1 MQVVG
6 TEFDKFTPKPESE
19 RNVKFDINL
28 FTNGREIPSGIDRM
42 KPEMETLL
50 MEDCWRLLKEKFQV

>member
-50 MEDCWRLLKEKFQV
+50 MEDC